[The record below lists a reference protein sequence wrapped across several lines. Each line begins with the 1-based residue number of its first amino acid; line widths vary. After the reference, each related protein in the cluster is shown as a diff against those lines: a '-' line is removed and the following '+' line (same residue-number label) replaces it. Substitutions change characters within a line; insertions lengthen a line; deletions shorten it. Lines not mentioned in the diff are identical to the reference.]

1 MELIH
6 LEINQFEESFELF
19 VLKDLKTS
27 ERIKNLTN
35 NHFRDDV
42 FDYEELKYILEHRIK
57 EFIDGNNR
65 FRISKQRLEEFTTW
79 N

>member
-42 FDYEELKYILEHRIK
+42 FDYEELKYILEHRMK

>member
-1 MELIH
+1 MELIY
-6 LEINQFEESFELF
+6 LEINQFEESFDLF
-19 VLKDLKTS
+19 VLNDLKTS

-42 FDYEELKYILEHRIK
+42 FDYEELKYILEHRMK

-65 FRISKQRLEEFTTW
+65 FRISKKRLEEFTTW